1 MTQRFMPNAGQR
13 QAIEWRGGHALVL
26 AGAGTGKTFTIVE
39 RTKSLI
45 AEGVRPDR
53 IALLTFTRRAAQEMR
68 SRIGTQ
74 FSGLFAGTFHAWGV
88 ALMYARPDLELH
100 RVPWTII
107 DRDDQL
113 QIMRMIKAQ
122 LVPHGEARAFPA
134 PAQMVSYLGY
144 ARSTLMDIDA
154 YLERFTA
161 LGPTQAEFIKKAT
174 VRYSDYCKARNY
186 LDFDGI
192 LETLAFAFTE
202 RPDVAKI
209 VAEQYDEILI
219 DEGQDLNPLQWQIID
234 ALVPY
239 TQLFMVGDDAQSIYG
254 FRGADFES
262 IHSFTNRVPSGKVL
276 KLEENY
282 RSGQRI
288 LNLANHLLEESE
300 LKYDKHLIST
310 RGDGELPSLHAFA
323 GPTDEASWIAD
334 TILVHYNNGGQY
346 SDNKILVRTMQ
357 IGRAIEGSLIEREIP
372 YVVIGGSSL
381 FALAH
386 TKDLVALVRVT
397 LNIRDDLAWMR
408 YLKLFQ
414 GIGDVTAAHVIE
426 QLTECNTI
434 AEARIVIE
442 NALAQR
448 AFDVLAPIRE
458 LARHAN
464 KPGKAIREALQP
476 MEKVFEHLYPADWK
490 RRKPDLDLMVQL
502 AERRSDLHDF
512 IETYTLDPIHGTR
525 ARRPS
530 GDHVTLITVH
540 SAKGLEGKRVFIPQ
554 ARYGVYPHVNSF
566 GNKADEEEERRVL
579 YVAVTRAKDELLLS
593 TSHAYGYLGTQ
604 TAGTAAP
611 LVESIPFDLLE
622 RIGESTEGVPGRP
635 SLDIDLD
642 EWG

>member
-13 QAIEWRGGHALVL
+13 AAIEWRGGHALVL
-26 AGAGTGKTFTIVE
+26 AGAGTGKTFTIIE

-45 AEGVRPDR
+45 ADGVRPDR

-74 FSGLFAGTFHAWGV
+74 LSGLFAGTFHAWGI

-100 RVPWTII
+100 PASWTIL

-113 QIMRMIKAQ
+113 QIMRMIKTQ
-122 LVPHGEARAFPA
+122 LVPRGESRAFPS
-134 PAQMVSYLGY
+134 PGQMVSYLGY
-144 ARSTLMDIDA
+144 ARSTLLDIEA

-161 LGPTQAEFIKKAT
+161 LGPAQAEFIQKAT
-174 VRYSDYCKARNY
+174 VRYRNYCRARNY

-192 LETLAFAFTE
+192 LETLAFAFAE

-219 DEGQDLNPLQWQIID
+219 DEGQDLNPLQWKIID

-239 TQLFMVGDDAQSIYG
+239 TRLFMVGDDAQSIYG

-262 IHSFTNRVPSGKVL
+262 IHSFTERVPNGTVL

-288 LNLANHLLEESE
+288 LDLANHLLAESD
-300 LKYDKHLIST
+300 LGYDKHLVST
-310 RGDGELPSLHAFA
+310 RGPGELPELHAFGTLA
-323 GPTDEASWIAD
+323 DEAGWIGD
-334 TILVHYNNGGQY
+334 TILAKHNDGERY
-346 SDNKILVRTMQ
+346 DENKILVRTMQ
-357 IGRAIEGSLIEREIP
+357 IGRVIEGSLIEREIP

-386 TKDLVALVRVT
+386 TKDLIALVRVT

-408 YLKLFQ
+408 YLKLFE
-414 GIGDVTAAHVIE
+414 GIGDVTATRVIE
-426 QLTECNTI
+426 QLAECNTI
-434 AEARIVIE
+434 AEAREVIE
-442 NALAQR
+442 AALAHR
-448 AFDVLAPIRE
+448 ALDVLAPIRE

-464 KPGKAIREALQP
+464 NPGAAIRRALTP
-476 MEKVFEHLYPADWK
+476 LEKVFEHLYRADWK

-502 AERRSDLHDF
+502 AERRNDLHDF
-512 IETYTLDPIHGTR
+512 IETYTLDPIHGTQ
-525 ARRPS
+525 ATRPT

-540 SAKGLEGKRVFIPQ
+540 SAKGLEGKRIFIPQ

-566 GNKADEEEERRVL
+566 GNKEDEEEERRVL

-593 TSHAYGYLGTQ
+593 TAHVYGYLGTQ

-611 LVESIPFDLLE
+611 LVESIPFDLVE
-622 RIGESTEGVPGRP
+622 RIGQSAASAPGRDP
-635 SLDIDLD
+635 FEVDLD